1 MFSEQWQELNKQKKC
16 PSEVI
21 KQNCTEIM
29 ENSLF
34 LFRKEKTKQA
44 GYKIKIMFV
53 YGSKLKQE
61 LNKIKI

>member
-1 MFSEQWQELNKQKKC
+1 
-16 PSEVI
+16 
-21 KQNCTEIM
+21 M